1 MRTIYTTT
9 TTLALCVALAALAIP
24 SAGAQTRRRGGGGA
38 AKPGAKPQA
47 TATAPARQA
56 VPLPASDAVLAV
68 DLRRLLTEA
77 VPRALAADPARLS
90 AVNADIEQFKAR
102 TGIDARAFDT
112 LTVGVRLTNPSP
124 SVTKI
129 DHMVAI
135 AHGTFRPDVLV
146 AAGRLAAR
154 DKFREEKHAGKSVYI
169 ISLNDQLK
177 LFGLLKV
184 RVRDLAL
191 TVLDTSTLAVGEPEA
206 VRATIDAQ
214 AGRGRVDADLL
225 NFARSP
231 ADLILFAGNVP
242 PSLTA
247 GLDLGSPEINTA
259 VASVRRFSGAIGVT
273 PSGYQMQTTLRTLNA
288 ADAKS
293 LGETLEALKQVA
305 PMLISMAGARGKFA
319 KNAVESLKITTQGGE
334 VQLRL
339 ELAQADLAALLRAL

>member
-1 MRTIYTTT
+1 MRIIYT
-9 TTLALCVALAALAIP
+9 TTLALCVALVALAIP
-24 SAGAQTRRRGGGGA
+24 STAGAQTRRRGGA
-38 AKPGAKPQA
+38 AKPSTRPQA
-47 TATAPARQA
+47 ASAAARQA
-56 VPLPASDAVLAV
+56 VPLPVSDAVLAV

-90 AVNADIEQFKAR
+90 AVNADIELFKAR

-112 LTVGVRLTNPSP
+112 LTAGVRLTNPSP
-124 SVTKI
+124 GVTKI

-146 AAGRLAAR
+146 AAARLAAP
-154 DKFREEKHAGKSVYI
+154 DKFREVKHAGKSVYV

-177 LFGLLKV
+177 LFGLLKL
-184 RVRDLAL
+184 RVGDLAL
-191 TVLDTSTLAVGEPEA
+191 AVLDTSTLAVGEPEA

-231 ADLILFAGNVP
+231 NDLILFAGNVP

-247 GLDLGSPEINTA
+247 GLDLGTAELNTA
-259 VASVRRFSGAIGVT
+259 VASVRRLSGAIEVT
-273 PSGYQMQTTLRTLNA
+273 PAGYQMQTTLRTLNA
-288 ADAKS
+288 TDAKS

-305 PMLISMAGARGKFA
+305 PMLISMSGERGRFA
-319 KNAVESLKITTQGGE
+319 KKAVESLRIATQGNE

-339 ELAQADLAALLRAL
+339 ELAQADLAALLRML